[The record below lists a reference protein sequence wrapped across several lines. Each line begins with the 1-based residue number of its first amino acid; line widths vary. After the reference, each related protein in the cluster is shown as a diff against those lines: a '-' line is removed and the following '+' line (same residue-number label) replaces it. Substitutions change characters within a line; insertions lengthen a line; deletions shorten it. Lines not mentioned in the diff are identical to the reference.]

1 MVGRRVLHFDILEK
15 LGEGGMGVVF
25 KARDTHLDRFVAI
38 KVLPADKVT
47 DPERRRRFV
56 QEAKAA
62 SALQHPN
69 IITVHDIAQA
79 DGLDVIVM
87 EHVEGRTLDAMIPRA
102 GMRLGDALTIAVQ
115 IARALAAAHA
125 QGIVHRDIKPANV
138 MVTPGG
144 TAKVLD
150 FGVAKLTEIVVPGPG
165 AETRTVAAP
174 TGEGIIIGTAA
185 YMSPE
190 QAEGKPADARSDI
203 FSFGSVLYEMVTG
216 RRAFAGESAISTL
229 SAVLH
234 QEPTSL
240 DGLPRD
246 LEKCIRRCLRK
257 DPDKRFQHMDDVRV
271 TLEELKAESD
281 SGTLSPAPPS
291 PAGSRPWRRLAWAA
305 AVVSVLLVVSGAA
318 WRWAAPPAH
327 PGSVRL
333 VPLTTFPG
341 NETQPA
347 FSPDGKQVAF
357 SWNGPKEDNYDIY
370 VMLVGTDTPVRLT
383 TDAAEDRLPVWSP
396 DGRRIAFVRSGA
408 KVSVMLMSAL
418 GGSER
423 ELAETAQMR
432 WLPGIDWSP
441 DGRYIA
447 FPAVS
452 APGRR
457 SQIVLLS
464 PETGERRVVSSP
476 PSDTAGDWVP
486 RFSPDGKVLAFVSER
501 SSGAIGIGTVSLAGP
516 SDDARIISP
525 ATAQVASFAWTPDS
539 REVVF
544 TGAYQGT
551 RQGMWRMPANGQ
563 TPPMAV
569 LGVGQDP
576 SYVAIAPQGANLAFE
591 VWAGDA
597 NLWRLDLE
605 QGRPAAAPVKVVAST
620 RTDTAPDY
628 SPDGR
633 RIVFVSTRS
642 GGNEIWVCG
651 ADGFN
656 PIQVTRLGAPV
667 SGSPRWSPDGRTIAF
682 DSNGEGQQEIYAVN
696 ADGGPPRRLT
706 NYLGLDAVPTWSRD
720 SHWIYFTSDR
730 TGARQLWKVPAEGG
744 TPAQV
749 TRLGGVNA
757 AESADG
763 KTLYYAKDIDVPGMW
778 RMPVGGG
785 EEVPVLDSPGRGRW
799 GQAALAKNGI
809 YYVGPNGEVKPPQ
822 YAIFFY
828 EFATRRTTR
837 VALLARPPGPY
848 VRGLAL
854 SPDERALLYV
864 QWDGSGS
871 DLMLLENFR

>member
-1 MVGRRVLHFDILEK
+1 MVGRRVLHFDILER
-15 LGEGGMGVVF
+15 LGEGGMGVVY

-87 EHVEGRTLDAMIPRA
+87 EHVEGKTLDAMIPRA
-102 GMRLGDALTIAVQ
+102 GMRLGDALPIAAQ

-125 QGIVHRDIKPANV
+125 QGIIHRDIKPENV

-150 FGVAKLTEIVVPGPG
+150 FGVAKLTEIAIPGPG
-165 AETRTVAAP
+165 AETRSPETR

-203 FSFGSVLYEMVTG
+203 FSFGAVLYEMVAG
-216 RRAFAGESAISTL
+216 RRAFTGESTISTL

-234 QEPTSL
+234 LEPRPL
-240 DGLPRD
+240 DGLPHD
-246 LEKCIRRCLRK
+246 LETCIRRCLRK
-257 DPDKRFQHMDDVRV
+257 DPDKRCQHMDDVRV
-271 TLEELKAESD
+271 ALEELTAPSD
-281 SGTLSPAPPS
+281 SGTLGPAAPS
-291 PAGSRPWRRLAWAA
+291 PARARPRRRLAWAA
-305 AVVSVLLVVSGAA
+305 AAVFVLLVVAGAA
-318 WRWAAPPAH
+318 WRWAVPRAQPE
-327 PGSVRL
+327 SVKL
-333 VPLTTFPG
+333 VPLTTFAG
-341 NETQPA
+341 NEVEPA

-357 SWNGPKEDNYDIY
+357 SWNGPKEDNFDIY

-383 TDAAEDRLPVWSP
+383 SHAAADRVPVWSP
-396 DGRRIAFVRSGA
+396 DGRRIAFVRNGA
-408 KVSVMLMSAL
+408 KVSVMVMSAL
-418 GGSER
+418 GGAER
-423 ELAETAQMR
+423 ELAETSQMR
-432 WLPGIDWSP
+432 WAPGIDWSP

-447 FPAVS
+447 FPALS
-452 APGRR
+452 APGAR

-464 PETGERRVVSSP
+464 PDTGERRVVSSR
-476 PSDTAGDWVP
+476 PSDTAGDGAP
-486 RFSPDGKVLAFVSER
+486 RFSPDGKALAFVSER
-501 SSGAIGIGTVSLAGP
+501 SLGARGIGVVSLAGSP
-516 SDDARIISP
+516 DDARIISP
-525 ATAQVASFAWTPDS
+525 PTAQVASFAWTSDS

-544 TGAYQGT
+544 TGAYDGN
-551 RQGMWRMPANGQ
+551 GGLWRMPATGQ
-563 TPPMAV
+563 TPPVAV

-633 RIVFVSTRS
+633 RIVFASNRS
-642 GGNEIWVCG
+642 GGLEIWVCG
-651 ADGFN
+651 ADGSN
-656 PIQVTRLGAPV
+656 PTRVTFLGAPV
-667 SGSPRWSPDGRTIAF
+667 SGSPRWSPDGLTIAF
-682 DSNGEGQQEIYAVN
+682 DSNSEGGSEIYTVH

-706 NYLGLDAVPTWSRD
+706 NDSGFDAVPTWSRD

-730 TGARQLWKVPAEGG
+730 SGSRQLWKVPAEGG
-744 TPAQV
+744 APVQV
-749 TRLGGVNA
+749 TRHGGVNA
-757 AESADG
+757 FESADG
-763 KTLYYAKDIDVPGMW
+763 KTLYYAKGIDVPGIW
-778 RMPVGGG
+778 TMPVAGG
-785 EEVPVLDSPGRGRW
+785 EEVSVLDAPQANWW
-799 GQAALAKNGI
+799 GHVALAKNGI
-809 YYVGPNGEVKPPQ
+809 YYLGPHGDVKPTQ

-828 EFATRRTTR
+828 EFATRRTAR
-837 VALLARPPGPY
+837 VALLARSPGSY
-848 VRGLAL
+848 IRALAL

-864 QWDGSGS
+864 QYEGSGS
-871 DLMLLENFR
+871 DLMLLEHFR

>member
-1 MVGRRVLHFDILEK
+1 
-15 LGEGGMGVVF
+15 MGVVY

-87 EHVEGRTLDAMIPRA
+87 EHVEGTTLGGAIPRA
-102 GMRLGDALTIAVQ
+102 GMRLGDALRVGVQ
-115 IARALAAAHA
+115 IARALEAAHA
-125 QGIVHRDIKPANV
+125 QGIVHRDIKPENV

-150 FGVAKLTEIVVPGPG
+150 FGVAKLYEIGVPSPG
-165 AETRTVAAP
+165 TETRTAEAR
-174 TGEGIIIGTAA
+174 TGEGMILGTAA

-190 QAEGKPADARSDI
+190 QAEGKLADARSDI
-203 FSFGSVLYEMVTG
+203 FSFGAVLYEMVTG
-216 RRAFAGESAISTL
+216 RRAFTGDSTIATL

-234 QEPTSL
+234 QEPKPL
-240 DGLPRD
+240 DGLPHD

-257 DPDKRFQHMDDVRV
+257 DPGKRFQHMDELCVA
-271 TLEELKAESD
+271 LEELKAESD
-281 SGTLSPAPPS
+281 SGTLRPAAPS
-291 PAGSRPWRRLAWAA
+291 PARARPRRRLAWAVA
-305 AVVSVLLVVSGAA
+305 ALFVLLVVAGAA
-318 WRWAAPPAH
+318 WRWAVPRAQ
-327 PGSVRL
+327 PGSMRL

-341 NETQPA
+341 NEVQPA

-357 SWNGPKEDNYDIY
+357 SWNGPTEDNYDIY
-370 VMLVGTDTPVRLT
+370 VMLVGTDTSVRLT
-383 TDAAEDRLPVWSP
+383 TDAAADGSPVWSP

-408 KVSVMLMSAL
+408 KMSVMLMSAL

-423 ELAETAQMR
+423 ELADTAQMR
-432 WLPGIDWSP
+432 WSPGIDWSP

-452 APGRR
+452 APSAR

-464 PETGERRVVSSP
+464 PDTGERRVVSSS
-476 PSDTAGDWVP
+476 PSDTVGDGAP
-486 RFSPDGKVLAFVSER
+486 RFSPDGKVLAFVRQR
-501 SSGAIGIGTVSLAGP
+501 SLGASGIGIVSLADP

-525 ATAQVASFAWTPDS
+525 ATAQVGSFAWTPDS

-544 TGAYQGT
+544 TGSYQGPG
-551 RQGMWRMPANGQ
+551 QGMWRMPANGQ
-563 TPPMAV
+563 TPPVAV

-576 SYVAIAPQGANLAFE
+576 TRVAIAPQGAYLAYE
-591 VWAGDA
+591 ASAGDA

-633 RIVFVSTRS
+633 RIVFASTRS
-642 GGNEIWVCG
+642 GGFEIWVCG
-651 ADGFN
+651 ADGSN

-682 DSNGEGQQEIYAVN
+682 DSDGEGQTEIYAVN

-706 NYLGLDAVPTWSRD
+706 NDSGFDAVPTWSRD

-730 TGARQLWKVPAEGG
+730 TGTRQLWKMPAEGG
-744 TPAQV
+744 APVQITKH
-749 TRLGGVNA
+749 GGVSA
-757 AESADG
+757 TESADG

-778 RMPVGGG
+778 RVPVGGG
-785 EEVPVLDSPGRGRW
+785 EEVPVLDAPERGRW

-809 YYVGPNGEVKPPQ
+809 YYVGPNGDVKPPQ
-822 YAIFFY
+822 YAIFFH

-837 VALLARPPGPY
+837 VALLARPPGAY